1 MPIVWSLYR
10 LWPVVLA
17 VLLLAIAIQLV
28 S

>member
-17 VLLLAIAIQLV
+17 VILLAIAIQLV